1 MSQSASEHAVHFVT
15 PPLRSGRPYENP
27 ALPELPNLWSLD
39 HPDTAPIPDEAA
51 CRALWTR
58 YAMFSHIE
66 RHSECVAGMA
76 EALARRAVE
85 TGATRHPELV
95 ALSLAAG
102 LLHDIAKSYM
112 PRSARHG
119 WSIPLA
125 TTRSPKP
132 STTMSNGPGRC
143 QKISYIRFFSSFM
156 RTSGP
161 ATTKW
166 YRSTSAMKICLSAM
180 EKANTPAPPSIAAG
194 NIPKPL
200 SASFRRN
207 WSFLS
212 MKVLLLAG
220 GWSPEREVSLKGGEQ
235 IAAALKERGHSV
247 TLCDPAKDFER
258 LMDMAREHDAAFINL
273 HGAPGEDGLVQAI
286 LDRVNCPY
294 QGAGPA
300 GSFLAL
306 HKAAARQIF
315 RDAGL
320 NIPDGVFLPRHPGP
334 NWKPD
339 LQYPMFVKS
348 NTGGSSL
355 HLSRVTNEEELYT
368 ALNSLFSMGEE
379 AIVETAVVGREV
391 TCGVLGEEALAPIL
405 VVSKGNYFDYHNKYA
420 PDGAQEICPAPIA
433 PEETAK
439 VQDAALRAHHALGLK
454 GYSRADF
461 ILQDDGTLYILEVNT
476 TPGMTSTSLVPREAA
491 VKGMSFADLV
501 ERLLELALER

>member
-1 MSQSASEHAVHFVT
+1 
-15 PPLRSGRPYENP
+15 
-27 ALPELPNLWSLD
+27 
-39 HPDTAPIPDEAA
+39 
-51 CRALWTR
+51 
-58 YAMFSHIE
+58 
-66 RHSECVAGMA
+66 
-76 EALARRAVE
+76 
-85 TGATRHPELV
+85 
-95 ALSLAAG
+95 
-102 LLHDIAKSYM
+102 
-112 PRSARHG
+112 
-119 WSIPLA
+119 
-125 TTRSPKP
+125 
-132 STTMSNGPGRC
+132 
-143 QKISYIRFFSSFM
+143 
-156 RTSGP
+156 
-161 ATTKW
+161 
-166 YRSTSAMKICLSAM
+166 
-180 EKANTPAPPSIAAG
+180 
-194 NIPKPL
+194 
-200 SASFRRN
+200 
-207 WSFLS
+207 

-379 AIVETAVVGREV
+379 
-391 TCGVLGEEALAPIL
+391 
-405 VVSKGNYFDYHNKYA
+405 
-420 PDGAQEICPAPIA
+420 ICPAPIA

>member
-1 MSQSASEHAVHFVT
+1 
-15 PPLRSGRPYENP
+15 
-27 ALPELPNLWSLD
+27 
-39 HPDTAPIPDEAA
+39 
-51 CRALWTR
+51 
-58 YAMFSHIE
+58 
-66 RHSECVAGMA
+66 
-76 EALARRAVE
+76 
-85 TGATRHPELV
+85 
-95 ALSLAAG
+95 
-102 LLHDIAKSYM
+102 
-112 PRSARHG
+112 
-119 WSIPLA
+119 
-125 TTRSPKP
+125 
-132 STTMSNGPGRC
+132 
-143 QKISYIRFFSSFM
+143 
-156 RTSGP
+156 
-161 ATTKW
+161 
-166 YRSTSAMKICLSAM
+166 
-180 EKANTPAPPSIAAG
+180 
-194 NIPKPL
+194 
-200 SASFRRN
+200 
-207 WSFLS
+207 

-258 LMDMAREHDAAFINL
+258 IMDMAREHDVAFINL

-320 NIPDGVFLPRHPGP
+320 LVPDGVFLPRHPGP
-334 NWKPD
+334 DWKPE
-339 LQYPMFVKS
+339 LAFPMFVKS

-379 AIVETAVVGREV
+379 ALVETAVPGREV

-420 PDGAQEICPAPIA
+420 PDGAQEICPAPA
-433 PEETAK
+433 
-439 VQDAALRAHHALGLK
+439 VRDCALRAHKALGLK

-461 ILQDDGTLYILEVNT
+461 ILKDDGSLYILEVNT
-476 TPGMTSTSLVPREAA
+476 TPGMTATSLVPREAA

-501 ERLLELALER
+501 ERLLELAMER

>member
-1 MSQSASEHAVHFVT
+1 
-15 PPLRSGRPYENP
+15 
-27 ALPELPNLWSLD
+27 
-39 HPDTAPIPDEAA
+39 
-51 CRALWTR
+51 
-58 YAMFSHIE
+58 
-66 RHSECVAGMA
+66 
-76 EALARRAVE
+76 
-85 TGATRHPELV
+85 
-95 ALSLAAG
+95 
-102 LLHDIAKSYM
+102 
-112 PRSARHG
+112 
-119 WSIPLA
+119 
-125 TTRSPKP
+125 
-132 STTMSNGPGRC
+132 
-143 QKISYIRFFSSFM
+143 
-156 RTSGP
+156 
-161 ATTKW
+161 
-166 YRSTSAMKICLSAM
+166 
-180 EKANTPAPPSIAAG
+180 
-194 NIPKPL
+194 
-200 SASFRRN
+200 
-207 WSFLS
+207 

-368 ALNSLFSMGEE
+368 ALNSLATTS
-379 AIVETAVVGREV
+379 ITTTSTRPTAHRKSVPRPLPPKKPPKCR
-391 TCGVLGEEALAPIL
+391 TPPSAPTTR
-405 VVSKGNYFDYHNKYA
+405 SD
-420 PDGAQEICPAPIA
+420 
-433 PEETAK
+433 
-439 VQDAALRAHHALGLK
+439 
-454 GYSRADF
+454 SRATAAPTSSF
-461 ILQDDGTLYILEVNT
+461 RMTALCISLKS
-476 TPGMTSTSLVPREAA
+476 TPRRA
-491 VKGMSFADLV
+491 
-501 ERLLELALER
+501 